1 MLLTKAKGG
10 IVEHDQGP
18 HKIQGM
24 GAGLVPPILDLS
36 LIDEVVPVHSD
47 EAIETTT
54 ELWEMGM

>member
-10 IVEHDQGP
+10 EVTYKQGP

-47 EAIETTT
+47 DAIETTK
-54 ELWEMGM
+54 ELWQMGM